1 MQLCI
6 TRPGLWDPATYKRVC
21 EEPVEDL
28 SKHSLVNPKFCLNTI
43 VRWPCLYD
51 KPSSSSSAPLPPIL
65 SQLFMD
71 IAEAN
76 PRQLA
81 QTVGILGIGIMSLAV
96 F

>member
-1 MQLCI
+1 MI
-6 TRPGLWDPATYKRVC
+6 NRRVYL
-21 EEPVEDL
+21 VHL
-28 SKHSLVNPKFCLNTI
+28 S
-43 VRWPCLYD
+43 
-51 KPSSSSSAPLPPIL
+51 PPIL
-65 SQLFMD
+65 SPLFMD